1 MFHKPID
8 EMFPNPPAGLDAH
21 ALREDAVPQHVAVIM
36 DGNGRW
42 AKKRALNRLKGHKAG
57 IAAVRELIRAAS
69 DGRSLPYHLFFFDGK
84 LETSRRRSR
93 GLDGPVRQ
101 NHAR

>member
-57 IAAVRELIRAAS
+57 IAAVPFI
-69 DGRSLPYHLFFFDGK
+69 LF
-84 LETSRRRSR
+84 RRKTGNVPKKKSW
-93 GLDGPVRQ
+93 V
-101 NHAR
+101 